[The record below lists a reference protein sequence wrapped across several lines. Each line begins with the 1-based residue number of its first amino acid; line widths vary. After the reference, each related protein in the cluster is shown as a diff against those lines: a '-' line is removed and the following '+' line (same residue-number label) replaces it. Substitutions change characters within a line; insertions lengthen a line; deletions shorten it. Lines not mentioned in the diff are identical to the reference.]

1 MSVSGP
7 HLAAAQIIHSMMS
20 ENQQRAARL
29 QNYSAERHYH
39 LTYTG
44 FPHTLEASMD
54 VQVTCAAPGD
64 KSFRIVAE
72 SGSKLL
78 RERVLQ
84 KLIES
89 EEEALK
95 DPARTALT
103 TDNYNFELVGTELVG
118 TEESAGND
126 TRGKPTAPTYIFRVA
141 PKHDSKFLYRG
152 KIWVDG
158 ADFAVKRVQ
167 AEPAKNPS
175 FWISKTTIAHTYT
188 KIGDFWLPHHNQ
200 TKTKVRFGGVAEL
213 TINYTGFHFDPHS
226 SPAPRVAQDPHPL

>member
-1 MSVSGP
+1 MSVPGA
-7 HLAAAQIIHSMMS
+7 HLAAGQIVQRMMV
-20 ENQQRAARL
+20 ENRQRAARL
-29 QNYSAERHYH
+29 ENYSAERRYH

-54 VQVTCAAPGD
+54 VQVTCGAPGT

-78 RERVLQ
+78 RDRVLR
-84 KLIES
+84 KLLES

-95 DPARTALT
+95 DPERTALT
-103 TDNYNFELVGTELVG
+103 TENYAFDLVATEG
-118 TEESAGND
+118 DA
-126 TRGKPTAPTYIFRVA
+126 VA
-141 PKHDSKFLYRG
+141 PIYVFEVKPKHEDKFLYRG

-175 FWISKTTIAHTYT
+175 FWISKTSIAHTYT
-188 KIGDFWLPHHNQ
+188 KIGQFWLPHHNQ
-200 TKTKVRFGGVAEL
+200 TETKVRFGGVAAL
-213 TINYTGFHFDPHS
+213 TIDYTGFHLDPS
-226 SPAPRVAQDPHPL
+226 SL